1 MIWTEL
7 PSALVLHP
15 EIPLPESV
23 RVTAI
28 FLFVAVFILDLFD
41 ISLPR
46 GDSIGVSGALCAA
59 ALLILGPF
67 KAIPICLLS
76 LVLAFVLRPGG
87 RPSRWMV
94 TGLSTRA
101 ISLGLGTLAMGLLG
115 VEGAI
120 WHRYVVV
127 FVVPAVL
134 LFGEL
139 VVAQVGMALM
149 SKRPLARLIRGNLV
163 VQAPLLIAEWS
174 AAVLLFITFEG
185 MGSWSLVPVVALLL
199 LIRQS
204 YALLL
209 DIRETYRTTVEVL
222 VEAAEGQ
229 DSRLSGHGER
239 TAVIA
244 RKIAMR
250 VGLTVPQVELVSYAA
265 LLHDVDAIRGDA
277 RVADQDSAGH
287 SSELF
292 DGVDFFADVRP
303 ILRVCD
309 GDFSSE
315 VMPSDGD
322 LVGGFIVALASDA
335 DSAES
340 ADVAAMHNGSLVARV
355 SPGVSGSVKAAV
367 VAAAL
372 SLGYK
377 IPAVS

>member
-1 MIWTEL
+1 MMQVAL
-7 PSALVLHP
+7 PSALALHP
-15 EIPLPESV
+15 ELPWPESA
-23 RVTAI
+23 RATAVC
-28 FLFVAVFILDLFD
+28 FFVAVFILDLFD

-59 ALLILGPF
+59 AVLILGPS
-67 KAIPICLLS
+67 KAIPLCLAS
-76 LVLAFVLRPGG
+76 LVLAFALRPGDRPG
-87 RPSRWMV
+87 RWTA
-94 TGLSTRA
+94 TGIATRA
-101 ISLGLGTLAMGLLG
+101 ISLAIGAATMGLLG
-115 VEGAI
+115 VEGAT
-120 WHRYVVV
+120 WQRYMVV
-127 FVVPAVL
+127 FVVPATL
-134 LFGEL
+134 LLGEL
-139 VVAQVGMALM
+139 VVAQMGMSLA
-149 SKRPLARLIRGNLV
+149 SKRPLARLIRGNVV

-174 AAVLLFITFEG
+174 AAVLLLITFEG
-185 MGSWSLVPVVALLL
+185 MGSWSLIPVVALLL

-222 VEAAEGQ
+222 VMAAEGQ
-229 DSRLSGHGER
+229 DSRLAGHAER

-265 LLHDVDAIRGDA
+265 LLHDVDAIRGEA
-277 RVADQDSAGH
+277 RVADHNAAGH

-309 GDFSSE
+309 GDFASE
-315 VMPSDGD
+315 GVPKEGNLMA
-322 LVGGFIVALASDA
+322 GFIVALASDA
-335 DSAES
+335 DAAER
-340 ADVAAMHNGSLVARV
+340 ADVAAMHTGSVVARV
-355 SPGVSGSVKAAV
+355 SPGVSGSAKAAA

>member
-1 MIWTEL
+1 MTSLGL
-7 PSALVLHP
+7 PSALTLHP
-15 EIPLPESV
+15 EVPFPEPI
-23 RVTAI
+23 RATILCI
-28 FLFVAVFILDLFD
+28 FIAVFVLDLFD

-59 ALLILGPF
+59 SLLIIGPLR
-67 KAIPICLLS
+67 AIPMCLLS
-76 LVLAFVLRPGG
+76 LALAFALRQGG
-87 RPSRWMV
+87 RPFRWIA

-101 ISLGLGTLAMGLLG
+101 VSLAIGTVTMAVLG
-115 VEGAI
+115 VGGPT
-120 WHRYVVV
+120 WHRFAVA

-134 LFGEL
+134 LLGEL
-139 VVAQVGMALM
+139 LFAQVGMALA

-174 AAVLLFITFEG
+174 ASVLLLITFEG
-185 MGSWSLVPVVALLL
+185 MGSWSLIPVVALLL

-229 DSRLSGHGER
+229 DSRLTGHAER

-244 RKIAMR
+244 RKIAMCI
-250 VGLTVPQVELVSYAA
+250 GLTVPQVELVSYAA

-277 RVADQDSAGH
+277 KVTDRTAAGH

-292 DGVDFFADVRP
+292 EGVDFFADVRP

-309 GDFSSE
+309 GDFAGEGMHSE
-315 VMPSDGD
+315 ND
-322 LVGGFIVALASDA
+322 LMAGFIVALASDA
-335 DSAES
+335 DAAES
-340 ADVAAMHNGSLVARV
+340 IDVAAMHGGSVVARV
-355 SPGVSGSVKAAV
+355 SPGVSGSAKAAA